1 MSQDWTQRIPPLSF
15 FDELKRRKVFRV
27 GIAYAIGAWVFAQV
41 AALVAGS
48 FLAPVWVMQMIIA
61 LLVVGLPISLML
73 SWAFDLT
80 AEGIKRTDDGEVT
93 SSLLVSSKL
102 ILILVSGL
110 FIAVAV
116 TLYVTWP
123 RGDRSI
129 AVLPFEDISPDGDQ
143 AYFGN

>member
-1 MSQDWTQRIPPLSF
+1 MQEWTQRSRPLSF

-27 GIAYAIGAWVFAQV
+27 GIAYVVGAWVIAQV

-48 FLAPVWVMQMIIA
+48 FLAPVWVMQMIIT

-80 AEGIKRTDDGEVT
+80 ADGIKWADRGEVT
-93 SSLLVSSKL
+93 GSLLVSNKL

-110 FIAVAV
+110 FITVAVA
-116 TLYVTWP
+116 LFLTWP
-123 RGDRSI
+123 RG
-129 AVLPFEDISPDGDQ
+129 
-143 AYFGN
+143 